1 MCFPSDYGTGAH
13 MTVFIRGF
21 TGQYMLNGQNLFIQA
36 QMISTP
42 SHTSVLNTPAQAPP
56 SIQTVTLGLFFY
68 LETSGMGPHTFVTT
82 YSSQRQTLS
91 LVLTKHSRQP
101 ATRLGCQPQTTSP
114 IQHLDLAV
122 AFP

>member
-1 MCFPSDYGTGAH
+1 
-13 MTVFIRGF
+13 
-21 TGQYMLNGQNLFIQA
+21 MLNGQNLFIQA

-68 LETSGMGPHTFVTT
+68 LETSGMGPHMFVTI

-101 ATRLGCQPQTTSP
+101 ATRLGRQPQTTSP
-114 IQHLDLAV
+114 IQHLDPAV